1 MTTGLSTLIIRTRK
15 SAIPAT
21 CASCRARGIFTE
33 KFARHAL
40 DCHTRP
46 GSRPRASPMTGSS
59 RYPVRCGISIDHRRS
74 RVLDHPLSRMMTAM
88 IMSRRHQGT
97 PMQTPREILA
107 DLWTSA
113 GGDASALDAVTL
125 TGEEP
130 QLPSSFRVAVAAQA
144 SIAAAGLAAA
154 QIWKLRSGR
163 SQDVAVDMRHAVV
176 ECRSERY
183 LRGAGKPPSP
193 AGDAI
198 AGVYKT
204 RDQRFVRLH
213 TNFPHHRDAVC
224 KVLNC
229 KPEREDVQAALMQ
242 WDGEAF
248 ETAAHA
254 GGCVVAMMRSHDE
267 WSALPHAKA
276 LAALPPVSIAKIRE
290 AAPHPRPAG
299 ARPPAGLPVLDLSRV
314 IAGPV
319 AGRTLAVHGADVLLI
334 SGRDLPFIPW
344 LTIDNGRGKLTCFVE
359 LKSEQGR
366 GVLRELLAQAD
377 IFSQGY
383 RPCSIAALGFSPE
396 EAAKINPGIAY
407 VSLSAYGHAG
417 PWAERRGFDS
427 LVQTATGFNHAEGQA
442 AGVEGP
448 QELPVQ
454 MLDHAT
460 GYLMAFG
467 AVMAKA
473 RQSREGG
480 SWHVRVSLAQ
490 TGRWLWNLGRVAD
503 GFKTEDLKGD
513 AVRTFLEEVP
523 SGFGA
528 LRSVTHAA
536 LLSKTPA
543 FWARPAMPLG
553 SHPAEWPM
561 RS

>member
-1 MTTGLSTLIIRTRK
+1 MQ
-15 SAIPAT
+15 
-21 CASCRARGIFTE
+21 
-33 KFARHAL
+33 
-40 DCHTRP
+40 
-46 GSRPRASPMTGSS
+46 SPS
-59 RYPVRCGISIDHRRS
+59 
-74 RVLDHPLSRMMTAM
+74 
-88 IMSRRHQGT
+88 
-97 PMQTPREILA
+97 EILA
-107 DLWTSA
+107 ELWTLA
-113 GGDASALDAVTL
+113 GGEHSALDAIAL

-130 QLPSSFRVAVAAQA
+130 QLPSSFRVAAAAQA

-154 QIWKLRSGR
+154 QIWKLRSGQ

-183 LRGAGKPPSP
+183 LRVDGKPPPP
-193 AGDAI
+193 AWDAI
-198 AGVYKT
+198 AGIYRT

-213 TNFPHHRDAVC
+213 TNFRHHREAVC

-229 KPEREDVQAALMQ
+229 KPERDEVQAALMQ

-248 ETAAHA
+248 ETAAYA
-254 GGCVVAMMRSHDE
+254 GGCVVALMRSHDE
-267 WSALPHAKA
+267 WSDLPHAKA
-276 LAALPPVSIAKIRE
+276 LAALPLISIEKIGD
-290 AAPHPRPAG
+290 AAPKRWPAG
-299 ARPPAGLPVLDLSRV
+299 DRPLEGVRVLDLSRV

-334 SGRDLPFIPW
+334 SGPDLPAIPW
-344 LTIDNGRGKLTCFVE
+344 LTIDTGRGKLTSFVE

-366 GVLRELLAQAD
+366 SALRDLLASAD

-383 RPCSIAALGFSPE
+383 RPRAVASLGFSADD
-396 EAAKINPGIAY
+396 AARISPGIVY

-442 AGVEGP
+442 AGVDGP
-448 QELPVQ
+448 KELPAQ

-460 GYLMAFG
+460 GYLMTFG
-467 AVMAKA
+467 AMMARA

-503 GFKTEDLKGD
+503 GFKTEDLKAD
-513 AVRTFLEEVP
+513 AVRPFVEELP
-523 SGFGA
+523 SGFGP
-528 LRSVTHAA
+528 LLSVGHSA

-553 SHPAEWPM
+553 SHPPEWPA
-561 RS
+561 RN

>member
-1 MTTGLSTLIIRTRK
+1 MDTGSHSNLACADCVDLSAVENASKRK
-15 SAIPAT
+15 SSGRALEGQGRAT
-21 CASCRARGIFTE
+21 LMKNT
-33 KFARHAL
+33 
-40 DCHTRP
+40 
-46 GSRPRASPMTGSS
+46 
-59 RYPVRCGISIDHRRS
+59 
-74 RVLDHPLSRMMTAM
+74 
-88 IMSRRHQGT
+88 
-97 PMQTPREILA
+97 REILS
-107 DLWTSA
+107 DVWTSV
-113 GGDASALDAVTL
+113 GGEVAALDAVKL

-130 QLPSSFRVAVAAQA
+130 QLPSSFRVAAAAQA
-144 SIAAAGLAAA
+144 SVAATGLAAA
-154 QIWKLRSGR
+154 EIWKLRSGQ
-163 SQDVAVDMRHAVV
+163 SQGVAVDMRHAVV

-183 LRGAGKPPSP
+183 LRVDGKPPPP
-193 AGDAI
+193 AWDAI

-204 RDQRFVRLH
+204 RDARFVRLH
-213 TNFPHHRDAVC
+213 TNFRHHRDAVC

-229 KPEREDVQAALMQ
+229 KPERDEVQAALMQ

-248 ETAAHA
+248 ETAAYA
-254 GGCVVAMMRSHDE
+254 GGCVVAMMRSHEE
-267 WSALPHAKA
+267 WSDLPQATA
-276 LAALPPVSIAKIRE
+276 LAALPPISIEKIGE
-290 AAPHPRPAG
+290 AAPKPWPAG
-299 ARPPAGLPVLDLSRV
+299 DRPLAGLRVLDLSRV

-334 SGRDLPFIPW
+334 SGPDLPSIPW
-344 LTIDNGRGKLTCFVE
+344 LTIDNGRGKLTSLIE

-366 GVLRELLAQAD
+366 SVLRDLLPQAD

-383 RPCSIAALGFSPE
+383 RPRALAALGFSPE
-396 EAAKINPGIAY
+396 EAADINPGIVY

-442 AGVEGP
+442 AGVDGP
-448 QELPVQ
+448 KELPAQ

-480 SWHVRVSLAQ
+480 SWHVRVSLAR
-490 TGRWLWNLGRVAD
+490 TGQWLWNLGRVAD
-503 GFKTEDLKGD
+503 GFKTEDLKGET
-513 AVRTFLEEVP
+513 VQPFIEEIP
-523 SGFGA
+523 SGFGP
-528 LRSVTHAA
+528 LRSVRHSAA
-536 LLSKTPA
+536 LSKTPA

-561 RS
+561 RN